1 MYITFLY
8 LLLLF
13 VETRSA
19 CIMYSVCTCHL
30 IIHQNVLFLSDKGK
44 HVVTLKPVNSQ
55 RSDGVLSFSKIR
67 VLSQLLLAYYENPC
81 ERTSMGRLI

>member
-19 CIMYSVCTCHL
+19 CIMYGVCTCRL

-44 HVVTLKPVNSQ
+44 HVAALKSVNSQ
-55 RSDGVLSFSKIR
+55 RSDGVLSHSEIK
-67 VLSQLLLAYYENPC
+67 VLSQLLLAHYENPC
-81 ERTSMGRLI
+81 ERTSAGRLI